1 MTPLQTAVYDQL
13 RPPSLMDFHETL
25 YSVRNH
31 GADGGYHGF
40 IYNADTYC
48 FTRDN
53 LSTIL
58 EELRE
63 LSDNCGDETLTDC
76 LSGFRCLK
84 NYSKSEIEA
93 GLMDDEADART
104 QVYNA
109 LAWFALETVASQL
122 ESEMIYDI

>member
-13 RPPSLMDFHETL
+13 NPDSLVDFHETL
-25 YSVRNH
+25 YNVRNH
-31 GADGGYHGF
+31 GADGGYNGF
-40 IYNADTYC
+40 IYTHDTNG

-63 LSDNCGDETLTDC
+63 MADGCGDETLTDC

-84 NYSKSEIEA
+84 GYSKSEIEA
-93 GLMDDEADART
+93 GLMDEQSEARP